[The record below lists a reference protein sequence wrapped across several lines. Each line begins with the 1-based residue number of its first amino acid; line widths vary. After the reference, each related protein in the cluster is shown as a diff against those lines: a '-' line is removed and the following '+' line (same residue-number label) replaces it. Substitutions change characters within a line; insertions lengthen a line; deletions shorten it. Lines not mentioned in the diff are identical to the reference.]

1 MSFLDTQQSMN
12 SDKPVFDLKKS
23 GDYLII
29 GANHSFFL
37 EKAETQL
44 LLGKI
49 ASLGV
54 ETKL

>member
-1 MSFLDTQQSMN
+1 M
-12 SDKPVFDLKKS
+12 
-23 GDYLII
+23 
-29 GANHSFFL
+29 GANHSFFG
-37 EKAETQL
+37 EKAVSTL